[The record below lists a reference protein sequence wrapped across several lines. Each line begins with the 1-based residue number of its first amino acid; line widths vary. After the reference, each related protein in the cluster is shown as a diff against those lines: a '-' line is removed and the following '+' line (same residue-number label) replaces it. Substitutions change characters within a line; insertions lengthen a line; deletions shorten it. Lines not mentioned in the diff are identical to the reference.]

1 MWSDACSE
9 ISAMCTSKMPLLC
22 FDIERI
28 MTPSDYS
35 TEPWSEFWEVWRWP
49 CSLLLAEGSL
59 ERCFDDDW
67 EERAF
72 ITGLEFVVVFG
83 LYNFFKG
90 FFSLLSFDSFTDLL
104 SFESFVKL
112 ILLPSLLSLVLLSSL
127 ELPFDSLI

>member
-1 MWSDACSE
+1 
-9 ISAMCTSKMPLLC
+9 
-22 FDIERI
+22 
-28 MTPSDYS
+28 
-35 TEPWSEFWEVWRWP
+35 
-49 CSLLLAEGSL
+49 LLLAEGSL
-59 ERCFDDDW
+59 DRCFDDDW